1 MQTHALDLGPLKPDN
16 QQLLYGVVLFTVLY
30 LIRARVLLPRIA
42 RTIAAREDA
51 VDGQQERAEDLRA
64 QAGAVHAEYQ
74 AALADARHEAA
85 QVRQHAQEKGAAA
98 IAEARAEGV
107 RERERIVA
115 EGTVLIEA
123 ERTAAEA
130 ELRTHVEELA
140 VELAGRILGEP
151 VRQPSVD

>member
-1 MQTHALDLGPLKPDN
+1 MENLALDLGPLKPQN
-16 QQLLYGVVLFTVLY
+16 NELLFGVVLFALLY
-30 LIRARVLLPRIA
+30 LVLAKVLLPRIA
-42 RTIAAREDA
+42 RTIAARDDA
-51 VDGQQERAEDLRA
+51 IHGQQERAEELRA
-64 QAGAVHAEYQ
+64 RAEEVHAAYQDALAGARHDASRIRQQ
-74 AALADARHEAA
+74 AKE
-85 QVRQHAQEKGAAA
+85 EGAAA

-151 VRQPSVD
+151 VRQRSVD